1 MPTRPKDQ
9 SSTTSPA
16 GENPREQLL
25 AGLGVTERRLELA
38 GVRTAVLE
46 GGDGPP
52 VVLLHGP
59 GEFAVKWLRV
69 IPDLVATH
77 RVVAPDLPAH
87 GSSERPDG
95 PLDAERMLAW
105 LDELI
110 ERTCPAPP
118 TLVGHVLGGAIAA
131 RFAVDRGDR
140 IANLVL
146 VDTLGLA
153 KFRPA
158 PKFALTMLGFVAH
171 PSEATYER
179 FMRQC
184 SFDLDALQEEM
195 GERWAPF
202 VAYNLERACSPS
214 RKAVGPLF
222 RELGL
227 RPLPPDDL
235 ARITVPTTLVWGR
248 HDRANPL
255 SIAEAAAARYGW
267 PLHVIDDCADDPA
280 RDQPQAFLA
289 ALRRS
294 LAVSTETTGEG
305 EGT

>member
-1 MPTRPKDQ
+1 MPTCPKDQ
-9 SSTTSPA
+9 SSTTRAA

-25 AGLGVTERRLELA
+25 AGLGVTERSLDLA
-38 GVRTAVLE
+38 GVRTAVLQ

-59 GEFAVKWLRV
+59 GEFAVNWLRV

-95 PLDAERMLAW
+95 PLDAQRMLAW
-105 LDELI
+105 LQELI

-153 KFRPA
+153 RFRPA
-158 PKFALTMLGFVAH
+158 PKFALTMLGFVAR

-179 FMRQC
+179 FMHQC
-184 SFDLDALQEEM
+184 SFDLDSLREEM

-202 VAYNLERACSPS
+202 VAYSLERACSPS
-214 RKAVGPLF
+214 RKAVGRLF

-227 RPLPPDDL
+227 RPIPPDDL
-235 ARITVPTTLVWGR
+235 ARITVPTTLIWGR

-255 SIAEAAAARYGW
+255 SIAEAAADRYGW

-280 RDQPQAFLA
+280 RDQPQAFLV
-289 ALRRS
+289 ALRRA
-294 LAVSTETTGEG
+294 LAGSIETTREG
-305 EGT
+305 ERT